1 MILAK
6 TAIKSL
12 LGNGLKTWLNVFVLS
27 ISFVLIIFMQGLLAG
42 WSKQAVTDS
51 VAWEIAGGQYWS
63 EKYDPYDP
71 FSLDSSAAVIPQ
83 SLMIDYNSHKIEPV
97 LIASGSIYPDG
108 RMTSVLMKGIRADQQ
123 LLALPTESM
132 KADSTE
138 IPVIIGAHMASQTGL
153 KENDLVT
160 LRWRDANG
168 TFEAVDVRIARVF
181 KTTIPT
187 TDNGI
192 IWLPLEKMQNMM
204 SQPGKATILIKD
216 TEIPVENIP
225 DWKFMDKTELTK
237 QTIAL
242 VNAKSVGMSI
252 FYFIFLFLALIAIFD
267 TQTLSIFRRQRE
279 IGTYVALGMTPRQVQ
294 NLFTLEGTMNALL
307 AIGLGFVYG
316 LPFFIYFAANGIA
329 MPMDVSNFGLPI
341 PDKMYPLFTPK
352 LIIGTILF
360 IFIITAIVSY
370 LPARKIARMNPTEA
384 IRGKVL

>member
-27 ISFVLIIFMQGLLAG
+27 ISFVLIIFMQGLLEG

-71 FSLDSSAAVIPQ
+71 FLLDSSAAVIPQ
-83 SLMIDYNSHKIEPV
+83 SLMNDYNSHKIEPV

-123 LLALPTESM
+123 LLALPTENM

-153 KENDLVT
+153 KENDRVT

-187 TDNGI
+187 TDTGI
-192 IWLPLEKMQNMM
+192 IWLPLEKMQKMM
-204 SQPGKATILIKD
+204 SQPGKATMLIKD
-216 TEIPVENIP
+216 TEIP
-225 DWKFMDKTELTK
+225 
-237 QTIAL
+237 
-242 VNAKSVGMSI
+242 
-252 FYFIFLFLALIAIFD
+252 
-267 TQTLSIFRRQRE
+267 
-279 IGTYVALGMTPRQVQ
+279 
-294 NLFTLEGTMNALL
+294 
-307 AIGLGFVYG
+307 
-316 LPFFIYFAANGIA
+316 
-329 MPMDVSNFGLPI
+329 
-341 PDKMYPLFTPK
+341 
-352 LIIGTILF
+352 
-360 IFIITAIVSY
+360 
-370 LPARKIARMNPTEA
+370 
-384 IRGKVL
+384 